1 MEVNEDMLQAA
12 AAWWA
17 DKLKSCKF
25 DTLGST
31 RQDPQNR
38 QVEMAEILAQM
49 SKPQVSDEQTAH
61 FHQSLVEGLR
71 AALAGRRALCVGVD
85 YHPDVLVG

>member
-1 MEVNEDMLQAA
+1 
-12 AAWWA
+12 
-17 DKLKSCKF
+17 
-25 DTLGST
+25 
-31 RQDPQNR
+31 
-38 QVEMAEILAQM
+38 MAEILAQM

-61 FHQSLVEGLR
+61 SHQSLVEGLR